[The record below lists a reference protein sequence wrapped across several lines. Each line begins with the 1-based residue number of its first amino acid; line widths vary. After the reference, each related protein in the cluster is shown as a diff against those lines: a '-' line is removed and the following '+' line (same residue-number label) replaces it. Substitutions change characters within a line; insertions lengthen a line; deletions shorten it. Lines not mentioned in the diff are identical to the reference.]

1 MAKFVR
7 TFTKKIF
14 IVSNIILVILFVL
27 ALMTPYLNPNSW
39 WFVAILGLGFPFLL
53 VLNLLFVIFWLIF
66 RSRWAI
72 LSTVAL
78 LLSYSN
84 IRAFYSFHRSIPFST
99 AKDSSTIRILTWNV
113 SWFDHQRRNG
123 SALKSQRK
131 EMLDYVNKQQ
141 PDIICFQEFLETNK
155 EKNPKYAYSNLDD
168 LAAMGY
174 SYSYWSQDYSTAW
187 GNYNAGPAIISRF
200 PIIATYKLNYTG
212 PRQLRAAESLI
223 GVDLDVKGTRIRVF
237 TTHLQ
242 SLLLQKNDYR
252 NIEIIRNAEDSLME
266 ASKSILRKLKAGY
279 RSRSSQA
286 DMVRREIDKSPF
298 PEIICGDFNDVPNSY
313 TYFTIR
319 GDRKDVFLEKGSGIG
334 RTYTQI
340 SPTLRIDYIIA
351 NPRFEV
357 LQAHRFLVP
366 YSDHYPVIA
375 DLRLTN
381 E

>member
-14 IVSNIILVILFVL
+14 IVSNIILVILFLL
-27 ALMTPYLNPNSW
+27 ALMTPYLNPRTW

-72 LSTVAL
+72 LSFLAL
-78 LLSYSN
+78 LLSYTN
-84 IRAFYSFHRSIPFST
+84 IRAFYSFHRSKPFVL
-99 AKDSSTIRILTWNV
+99 AKDSSTLRVLTWNV

-123 SALKSQRK
+123 KAQKSQRR
-131 EMLDYVNKQQ
+131 EMLEFVVQQ
-141 PDIICFQEFLETNK
+141 KPDIICFQEFLETNK
-155 EKNPKYAYSNLDD
+155 EKNPNYSYSNLDD

-174 SYSYWSQDYSTAW
+174 LYSYWSKDYSTAW
-187 GNYNAGPAIISRF
+187 GNFNAGPAIVSRY
-200 PIIATYKLNYTG
+200 PIIATYKLNFTG

-223 GVDLDVKGTRIRVF
+223 GADIDINGSKIRVF

-252 NIEIIRNAEDSLME
+252 SIEIIRNAEDSMME
-266 ASKSILRKLKAGY
+266 ASRSILRKLKAGY
-279 RSRSSQA
+279 DSRSNQA

-313 TYFTIR
+313 TYFTIK
-319 GDRKDVFLEKGSGIG
+319 GDRKDAYLEKGSGIG
-334 RTYTQI
+334 RTYTDI
-340 SPTLRIDYIIA
+340 SPTLRIDYIIT

-357 LQAHRFLVP
+357 LQVHRFLAP
-366 YSDHYPVIA
+366 YSDHYPVVA
-375 DLRLTN
+375 DLRL

>member
-1 MAKFVR
+1 
-7 TFTKKIF
+7 
-14 IVSNIILVILFVL
+14 
-27 ALMTPYLNPNSW
+27 
-39 WFVAILGLGFPFLL
+39 
-53 VLNLLFVIFWLIF
+53 
-66 RSRWAI
+66 
-72 LSTVAL
+72 
-78 LLSYSN
+78 
-84 IRAFYSFHRSIPFST
+84 
-99 AKDSSTIRILTWNV
+99 
-113 SWFDHQRRNG
+113 
-123 SALKSQRK
+123 
-131 EMLDYVNKQQ
+131 MLDYVNRQQ

-155 EKNPKYAYSNLDD
+155 EKNPKYSYSNLDD

-223 GVDLDVKGTRIRVF
+223 GVDLDVKGARIRVF

-279 RSRSSQA
+279 RSRSDQA

-357 LQAHRFLVP
+357 VQAHRFLVP